1 MDTSCKEYEQLVK
14 IYDSLKKVGEDNNVR
29 AIKRVVLL
37 VGDGALV
44 DRSLMAYMWKDFVKE
59 KNEDMLKNSE
69 MICEGIRLQSKCL
82 DCSKTFDTSKFGK
95 TCPYCNSENTQITQG
110 VEIFI
115 KQIEVFDY

>member
-1 MDTSCKEYEQLVK
+1 MDTTSKEYENIVK
-14 IYDSLKKVGEDNNVR
+14 IYDSLKKVGEENKVR

-37 VGDGALV
+37 VGDGAFVSRDLLA
-44 DRSLMAYMWKDFVKE
+44 SMWKEYASE

-69 MICEGIRLQSKCL
+69 VICEGIRLQSKCL
-82 DCSKTFDTSKFGK
+82 DCSKTFDTSKFGG
-95 TCPYCNSENTQITQG
+95 TCPYCQSQNTQIVQG

>member
-1 MDTSCKEYEQLVK
+1 MDENSKEYENIVK
-14 IYDSLKKVGEDNNVR
+14 IYDTLKNVVKEQNVR

-44 DRSLMAYMWKDFVKE
+44 NRHLLSQVWKEYVTQ
-59 KNEDMLKNSE
+59 KNEDALKNSE
-69 MICEGIRLQSKCL
+69 MICEGIRLQSKCS

-95 TCPYCNSENTQITQG
+95 TCPYCSSENTQITQG
-110 VEIFI
+110 VEILI